1 MLKQVEEKFGCI
13 SIKNQFLVSSLNAIK
28 LLRILQRIEYSES
41 MLDVP
46 HLVFD
51 LRRVEIAQKSL
62 P

>member
-1 MLKQVEEKFGCI
+1 MLKQVEEKFECI
-13 SIKNQFLVSSLNAIK
+13 RIKNQLLVSSLNAIK
-28 LLRILQRIEYSES
+28 CFRVLQRIEYSEA
-41 MLDVP
+41 MLDVS